1 MIGKKLRL
9 LGLAIGLSVAL
20 PALAQL
26 GYPAKGSWSGYWGP
40 DKNDRHRM
48 LLVMDW
54 VNDKIVGKIN
64 PGMDD
69 GGKITSAKLD
79 PSTWTLTI
87 QAELGMNGKDPKHFV
102 ATGKLSNLGS
112 WTNRRYTGTYH
123 YGNETGSFMVIRN

>member
-1 MIGKKLRL
+1 MIKKNFRL
-9 LGLAIGLSVAL
+9 LSLAIGLGVAL

-40 DKNDRHRM
+40 DKQHRHRM

-69 GGKITSAKLD
+69 GGKIESAKLD

-87 QAELGMNGKDPKHFV
+87 KARLSKNGKSKPFV

-123 YGNETGSFMVIRN
+123 YGNESGTFLVVRN